1 MAGFRYDS
9 CIRGFY
15 VYKDVWN
22 PVVGET
28 LNAEREKN
36 NPADK
41 YAVSVMK
48 DGNIV
53 GHVPRKISKTA
64 AFFLKHGG
72 TLRCT
77 VTGKHRWSGD
87 LDMGGLEILC
97 VMTFSGPLPL
107 IERIKTLL

>member
-1 MAGFRYDS
+1 
-9 CIRGFY
+9 
-15 VYKDVWN
+15 
-22 PVVGET
+22 
-28 LNAEREKN
+28 
-36 NPADK
+36 
-41 YAVSVMK
+41 MK

-77 VTGKHRWSGD
+77 VTMVTGKHRWSGD
-87 LDMGGLEILC
+87 MDMGRLEILC

-107 IERIKTLL
+107 IERLKTLL

>member
-1 MAGFRYDS
+1 
-9 CIRGFY
+9 
-15 VYKDVWN
+15 
-22 PVVGET
+22 
-28 LNAEREKN
+28 
-36 NPADK
+36 
-41 YAVSVMK
+41 MK

-107 IERIKTLL
+107 IERLKTLL

>member
-1 MAGFRYDS
+1 MADFRYDS
-9 CIRGFY
+9 CIRGFH

-28 LNAEREKN
+28 LNAEREKKLD

-53 GHVPRKISKTA
+53 GHVPRKNSGFLSEALGNIPMYCDRKTSMVRE
-64 AFFLKHGG
+64 FGHG
-72 TLRCT
+72 
-77 VTGKHRWSGD
+77 
-87 LDMGGLEILC
+87 
-97 VMTFSGPLPL
+97 
-107 IERIKTLL
+107 

>member
-1 MAGFRYDS
+1 MADFCYDS
-9 CIRGFY
+9 CIRGFH

-28 LNAEREKN
+28 LNAN
-36 NPADK
+36 NPGDK

-48 DGNIV
+48 DGSIV
-53 GHVPRKISKTA
+53 RHVPRKISKTA

-87 LDMGGLEILC
+87 LDVGGLEIPC

-107 IERIKTLL
+107 I